1 MTLIGD
7 SNDASKALPS
17 HFKVSMKATEKD
29 IYRVKTK
36 MITYVHYI
44 RQTFSCHKEI
54 IWPTTI

>member
-17 HFKVSMKATEKD
+17 NFKVSMKATAKD

-44 RQTFSCHKEI
+44 RQTFS
-54 IWPTTI
+54 

>member
-17 HFKVSMKATEKD
+17 HFKVSMKTTEKGID
-29 IYRVKTK
+29 RVKTK

-44 RQTFSCHKEI
+44 RQTFS
-54 IWPTTI
+54 